1 VESDALSSRRPGEL
15 AALVALFPPLPVL
28 ITAAAAA
35 GFALAAAHGDVPADR
50 LVWFLGSVLLTQLA
64 ISVHN
69 DYCDRELDAVAKP
82 GRALPRGAVAPG
94 TALGLAVALLVA
106 GLALSW
112 PLGPAALGLG
122 ALGTGAGLLYSAG
135 LKRTRW
141 SWAPFWVGFPTL
153 ALWAFAATERL
164 RPDLWSVYLVGL
176 PLVLAVHL
184 ADTLPDV
191 AVDRAAG
198 VRGLAHRLG
207 PAAAQ
212 RASWLALL
220 AAQLLALLAR
230 PGGPALSAAWLA
242 SLAGLVAAVAAR
254 SDLARGHWLAVAAA
268 ALALGLDW
276 LLAIS

>member
-1 VESDALSSRRPGEL
+1 VGSDALSGRRAGEL
-15 AALVALFPPLPVL
+15 AALVALFHPLPVL
-28 ITAAAAA
+28 ITLAAAA
-35 GFALAAAHGDVPADR
+35 GFALAAARGQVPVGR
-50 LVWFLGSVLLTQLA
+50 LGWFLGSVLLTQLA

-69 DYCDRELDAVAKP
+69 DYCDRQLDAAAKP
-82 GRALPRGAVAPG
+82 GRALPRGLVAPG
-94 TALGLAVALLVA
+94 TALALAVALLVA

-122 ALGTGAGLLYSAG
+122 ALGTGAGLAYSAR
-135 LKRTRW
+135 LKRTIW
-141 SWAPFWVGFPTL
+141 SWTPFWVGFPTL

-164 RPDLWSVYLVGL
+164 RPDLWTVYLVGL
-176 PLVLAVHL
+176 PLVLAIHL

-191 AVDRAAG
+191 AADRAAG
-198 VRGLAHRLG
+198 LRGLAHRLG

-230 PGGPALSAAWLA
+230 PGGPAIGAAWLA
-242 SLAGLVAAVAAR
+242 SLAGLAAAIILR
-254 SDLARGHWLAVAAA
+254 RDLARGHWLAVAAA

>member
-1 VESDALSSRRPGEL
+1 VESDALRSRRPGEL
-15 AALVALFPPLPVL
+15 VALLALFHPLPVL
-28 ITAAAAA
+28 ITVAAAA
-35 GFALAAAHGDVPADR
+35 GFALAAAHGDLPADR
-50 LVWFLGSVLLTQLA
+50 LGWFLGSVLLTQLA

-69 DYCDRELDAVAKP
+69 DYCDRGLDAVAKP
-82 GRALPRGAVAPG
+82 DRALPRGSLAPT
-94 TALGLAVALLVA
+94 TALGLATLLLAA

-112 PLGPAALGLG
+112 PLGPAALALG

-135 LKRTRW
+135 LKRTIW

-153 ALWAFAATERL
+153 ALWAFAAAERL

-176 PLVLAVHL
+176 PLVLAIHL

-191 AVDRAAG
+191 ASDRAAG

-207 PAAAQ
+207 PTATQ

-220 AAQLLALLAR
+220 VGLVLAQLAR

-242 SLAGLVAAVAAR
+242 SLVGLVAAMILR
-254 SDLARGHWLAVAAA
+254 RDLARGHWLAVAAG

>member
-1 VESDALSSRRPGEL
+1 VEADALRDRPTGDL
-15 AALVALFPPLPVL
+15 AALVALVHPLPVL
-28 ITAAAAA
+28 ITVAAAA
-35 GFALAAAHGDVPADR
+35 GFALAAAQGAVPPDR
-50 LVWFLGSVLLTQLA
+50 LGWFLGSVLLTQVA
-64 ISVHN
+64 ISIHN

-82 GRALPRGAVAPG
+82 RRAIPRGAIAPG

-135 LKRTRW
+135 LKRTIW
-141 SWAPFWVGFPTL
+141 SWVPFWVGFPTL

-176 PLVLAVHL
+176 PLVLAIHL

-191 AVDRAAG
+191 AADRAAG
-198 VRGLAHRLG
+198 LRGPAHRLG

-220 AAQLLALLAR
+220 AAQVLALLAR
-230 PGGPALSAAWLA
+230 PGGPAFGAAWLA
-242 SLAGLVAAVAAR
+242 SLAGLVAAVALR
-254 SDLARGHWLAVAAA
+254 RDLARGHWLAVAAG

>member
-1 VESDALSSRRPGEL
+1 VESGALSGRRPGEL
-15 AALVALFPPLPVL
+15 AALVALFHPLPVL
-28 ITAAAAA
+28 ITVAAAA
-35 GFALAAAHGDVPADR
+35 GFALAATHGEVPGDR
-50 LVWFLGSVLLTQLA
+50 LGWFLGSVLLTQLA

-82 GRALPRGAVAPG
+82 ERALPRGAVAPG
-94 TALGLAVALLVA
+94 AALGLAVALLAA

-135 LKRTRW
+135 LKRTIW

-153 ALWAFAATERL
+153 ALWAFAATGRL

-191 AVDRAAG
+191 VVDRAAG

-207 PAAAQ
+207 PAGAQ
-212 RASWLALL
+212 RSCWLALL

-230 PGGPALSAAWLA
+230 PGGPALGAAWLA
-242 SLAGLVAAVAAR
+242 SLAGLAAAVATR
-254 SDLARGHWLAVAAA
+254 RDLARGHWLAVAAG
-268 ALALGLDW
+268 ALALALDW